1 MTGNLRFS
9 LEVYDGPL
17 DLLLTLLQKNK
28 LDIFDIPISEI
39 TGQYMEELRR
49 MAEADLEISTDFL
62 LMASKLLLMKS
73 RALLPSENPEED
85 EMTPEQ
91 LSERLAEYKRVKE
104 AARLLSEVQFSSAA
118 NYFKLPEK
126 LPKIPPENPLM
137 EKNSLLRALFEVLQ
151 RVEDRKPPTADNFSG
166 IVGREKISLPEKIR
180 DVMSFVGKKRK
191 ASFGSIFEGCRSR
204 GEIVTVFL
212 ALLHLVSRGRI
223 KMKETKDDIFFT
235 KTGEEDE
242 E

>member
-1 MTGNLRFS
+1 MTENLRFS

-49 MAEADLEISTDFL
+49 MAEADLEISTEFL

-73 RALLPSENPEED
+73 RALLPVEKPEED

-91 LSERLAEYKRVKE
+91 LSERLAEYKKVKE
-104 AARLLSEVQFSSAA
+104 AARLLGEVQFSSAA

-126 LPKIPPENPLM
+126 LPKIPPEN
-137 EKNSLLRALFEVLQ
+137 SLLRALFAVLQ
-151 RVEDRKPPTADNFSG
+151 RVEDRQPPTAENFSG
-166 IVGREKISLPEKIR
+166 IVGHEKVSLPDKIKE
-180 DVMSFVGKKRK
+180 VMSFVRKRKK
-191 ASFGSIFEGCRSR
+191 ASFGSIFEGCKSR
-204 GEIVTVFL
+204 GEVVTVFL
-212 ALLHLVSRGRI
+212 AVLHLVSRGRI
-223 KMKETKDDIFFT
+223 KMKETKDDIIFT